1 MKIITLL
8 RKPLDGSVAE
18 NILNHG
24 CGGISIDATRVG
36 IEGGTK
42 RSEQVPYP
50 KKLDGTED
58 RSGSWARTGHSSLDI
73 NKGRWPANFILTHLG
88 GCGSDCIEGCPIK
101 KMDAQ
106 SGDFSRFFM
115 QFQKDDQGSK

>member
-8 RKPLDGSVAE
+8 RKPLDGSVAD
-18 NILNHG
+18 NTLKHG
-24 CGGISIDATRVG
+24 CGGLNIDATRVG

-73 NKGRWPANFILTHLG
+73 NKGRWPANFILTHL
-88 GCGSDCIEGCPIK
+88 EGCDLDCVEGCSIK
-101 KMDAQ
+101 EMDTQ
-106 SGDFSRFFM
+106 SGDVSRFFM
-115 QFQKDDQGSK
+115 QFQKDEE